1 MDEDAKIKMYNQVL
15 LKIIKI
21 DLTNPPIANPETQS
35 EELPEKNK
43 EMKWDRDEE
52 NYIEHLIIS
61 NVAIE
66 TVGQASNIKWA
77 KYRHLRLTSSNFG
90 PIISAHKRNSFP
102 PSLFKKLNCLYKLD
116 KVMQVQW
123 GIQNEKT
130 AVSAFENA
138 TKLSVESSGFWLHPS
153 GLLGA
158 SPDGLIKV
166 SDGCL
171 KLLEVKC
178 PYTYRN
184 DVLQEKLKG
193 VRNYILCIENG
204 VYKINKSH
212 DYYHQMQ
219 GQMAILNASSTYLVL
234 WTLKSTII
242 FEVYK
247 DDDWNHLDMLVDFYV
262 EKWVPYLICDS

>member
-1 MDEDAKIKMYNQVL
+1 
-15 LKIIKI
+15 
-21 DLTNPPIANPETQS
+21 
-35 EELPEKNK
+35 
-43 EMKWDRDEE
+43 
-52 NYIEHLIIS
+52 
-61 NVAIE
+61 
-66 TVGQASNIKWA
+66 
-77 KYRHLRLTSSNFG
+77 
-90 PIISAHKRNSFP
+90 
-102 PSLFKKLNCLYKLD
+102 
-116 KVMQVQW
+116 MQVQW

-130 AVSAFENA
+130 AVSAFENT

-166 SDGCL
+166 NDGCL

-184 DVLQEKLKG
+184 DVMQEKLKG

-262 EKWVPYLICDS
+262 KKWVPYLICDS